1 MAEDWATRTLR
12 VHLLGYNSPPQT
24 TPARERPYLLP
35 GLIETAPI
43 YRVTLATADH
53 FKRVTTL
60 NKSTFIKRHGN
71 RIEAIVEDIHE
82 CILIRY

>member
-1 MAEDWATRTLR
+1 MNLRYRTLR
-12 VHLLGYNSPPQT
+12 YNSPPQT
-24 TPARERPYLLP
+24 TPAKERPYILP

-43 YRVTLATADH
+43 YRVTLTTSDRI
-53 FKRVTTL
+53 KRVTTL